1 MQFTKKAVTSISLIV
16 VLALTIDRNITFII

>member
-1 MQFTKKAVTSISLIV
+1 MQFTKKTVTSISLVV